1 MKTILML
8 LIVGLSISAIS
19 CTAVPDSAP
28 GINPAENAALI
39 STYYWK
45 PEFGIPTHDRSSLA
59 ALMDKSVDPEL
70 DGERA
75 EGHSSSLVTA
85 LASTGDDFFA
95 SVLESRSEEVQK
107 SVEYFV
113 SSAWTFNKLKYPKT
127 QAIYDQKKEAQQ
139 AAP

>member
-1 MKTILML
+1 MNLFAKLMTA
-8 LIVGLSISAIS
+8 GLSIWAVS
-19 CTAVPDSAP
+19 CTTIPDSAP
-28 GINPAENAALI
+28 GINQAENAALI

-45 PEFGIPTHDRSSLA
+45 PEFGVPVHDRGSLA

-75 EGHSSSLVTA
+75 EGHSSSLVMA

-107 SVEYFV
+107 SVECFV
-113 SSAWTFNKLKYPKT
+113 SSAWTFNKLNYPRT
-127 QAIYDQKKEAQQ
+127 QAIYSQNQ
-139 AAP
+139 